1 MTDAARAASK
11 NRNGEDH
18 RMRALVAR
26 LAVASCIVIGLAAIR
41 PAAAE
46 TDEIRIGLQ
55 YGFIYLPITIAD
67 VTGLIDKRAHELGL
81 PGMKVTLNRFSGSAA
96 VNEALVSNS
105 IDFGAYGLPGLL
117 IALEKTRGKPAIKG
131 LAGLPL
137 TAHVLDTNKAAIK
150 SIADFAAQD
159 KIPLPAPNSP
169 QAILLQK
176 ATEKPFG
183 DYKRRHAS

>member
-26 LAVASCIVIGLAAIR
+26 LAVALCIVIGLAAVR

-67 VTGLIDKRAHELGL
+67 VTGLIDKRAPELGL
-81 PGMKVTLNRFSGSAA
+81 PGMKVTLNRFSGAAA
-96 VNEALVSNS
+96 VTDALVSNN
-105 IDFGAYGLPGLL
+105 IDFGAYGSPCLL
-117 IALEKTRGKPAIKG
+117 IGWGKKLG
-131 LAGLPL
+131 
-137 TAHVLDTNKAAIK
+137 
-150 SIADFAAQD
+150 Q
-159 KIPLPAPNSP
+159 
-169 QAILLQK
+169 
-176 ATEKPFG
+176 
-183 DYKRRHAS
+183 